1 MIQYGVYII
10 RLILIGLFCLL
21 GLVYSNW
28 RYLTSLG
35 LFMFDIQGEIKKKNI
50 EKYENFK
57 SKPEGLIVF
66 HHSTFYDHLVL
77 FNEFGEGFQYF
88 ALEKHCIYPFNI
100 FLKKVGGI
108 IFRNGSNT
116 VELIKEMVK
125 NRKAGQ
131 KILAIAPNAGF
142 TNNED
147 QNKLEDY
154 KMGAFLPKTR
164 ILPIL
169 IKYDPYIN
177 WKKGQSLLS
186 ILLETFNHKR
196 KLYSIEVLDEV
207 NPLENETPEQYRDR
221 VKNIMEEGMKNID
234 VKKDNKNFIRD
245 QYYGSNI
252 LLTSSHVFLV
262 AGLTAIYMKKY
273 KLAWPMICI
282 YIVSILYHWKGDHN
296 FNILDQFMNRILGGY
311 LVYLCFTQQIYIP
324 ILLTGLS
331 LFIYIINNILKNTM
345 FKEQNED
352 YIEDLDVKH
361 MIYVHFPNFIGMM
374 LLNYFYNYT
383 KK

>member
-1 MIQYGVYII
+1 MLQYGVYII
-10 RLILIGLFCLL
+10 RLILIAIFCLL

-35 LFMFDIQGEIKKKNI
+35 LYLFDTHGEVKKKNV

-77 FNEFGEGFQYF
+77 FNEFGEGFQF
-88 ALEKHCIYPFNI
+88 IALEKHCIYPFDV

-116 VELIKEMVK
+116 VEVIKDMVK

-131 KILAIAPNAGF
+131 KLLAIAPNAGIS
-142 TNNED
+142 NSED
-147 QNKLEDY
+147 QNKMEDY

-177 WKKGQSLLS
+177 WKKGQSLFS
-186 ILLETFNHKR
+186 ILFETFNQKR
-196 KLYSIEVLDEV
+196 KLYTIEVLDEV
-207 NPLENETPEQYRDR
+207 NPLEDETPEEYRDR
-221 VKNIMEEGMKNID
+221 VKKIMEDGMKNLD
-234 VKKDNKNFIRD
+234 VKKENKNLIRD
-245 QYYGSNI
+245 QYFGSNV
-252 LLTSSHVFLV
+252 LLTSSHVFLI

-273 KLAWPMICI
+273 KLAWPMIGI
-282 YIVSILYHWKGDHN
+282 YIVSILYHWKGEHN
-296 FNILDQFMNRILGGY
+296 FNILDQVSSRILGGY
-311 LVYLCFTQQIYIP
+311 LVYLCLTQKIYVPVI
-324 ILLTGLS
+324 ITGIS
-331 LFIYIINNILKNTM
+331 LFIFIINNILKNTM
-345 FKEQNED
+345 FKENNEE
-352 YIEDLDVKH
+352 YIEDADIKH
-361 MIYVHFPNFIGMM
+361 MLYVHFPNFIGMM
-374 LLNYFYNYT
+374 LLNYFFDYS
-383 KK
+383 K